1 MSDTKNTTENKAET
15 KTPDTAPYM
24 KKNSTPESKS
34 ESKKSNFVIP
44 LVLLLV
50 SAIVI
55 IATFYED
62 EYNRFMAQEGT
73 QDIAATEV
81 IAKVEETEIST
92 IEAQIEAQPVA
103 SVETIT
109 EKAEIVTQSEATD
122 QSVAVETATAD
133 KAEKVTAENTVVAPE
148 KSQQTVNNYAR
159 TRPAYAPY
167 QYNSYNREQAQ
178 TRTQAAA
185 KQRMEILQ
193 QRRQA
198 YEKEMQDRRA
208 QYETAM
214 KAQQEKRANV
224 AKAQKA
230 VFQRAQQNRI
240 ETNQKIQEIHKQ
252 IAKLH
257 EEIHR
262 LMLESKRNSAPVQ
275 MQSM

>member
-24 KKNSTPESKS
+24 KKNTTAESKS
-34 ESKKSNFVIP
+34 ESRKSNFVIP

-50 SAIVI
+50 SGIVI

-62 EYNRFMAQEGT
+62 EYNRFMAQEET
-73 QDIAATEV
+73 QATAATEV
-81 IAKVEETEIST
+81 IAEVEETEIST
-92 IEAQIEAQPVA
+92 IEAHPVA
-103 SVETIT
+103 SVDTIT
-109 EKAEIVTQSEATD
+109 EKIETVTQTEATD
-122 QSVAVETATAD
+122 QSVTVETATAD
-133 KAEKVTAENTVVAPE
+133 KAEKVTAE
-148 KSQQTVNNYAR
+148 KSPQTVNNYAR

-167 QYNSYNREQAQ
+167 QYKPYNREQAQ

-185 KQRMEILQ
+185 KQHMEMLQ

-208 QYETAM
+208 QYETAR

-240 ETNQKIQEIHKQ
+240 ETKQKIQEIHKQ
-252 IAKLH
+252 ISKLH
-257 EEIHR
+257 EEIHQI
-262 LMLESKRNSAPVQ
+262 MLESKRNSAPVK

>member
-1 MSDTKNTTENKAET
+1 MSDTKKTTENKAET

-24 KKNSTPESKS
+24 KKDSTPESKS

-50 SAIVI
+50 SGIVI

-62 EYNRFMAQEGT
+62 EYNKFMAQEET
-73 QDIAATEV
+73 QDIATTEV
-81 IAKVEETEIST
+81 IAKVEGTEIST
-92 IEAQIEAQPVA
+92 IEAQPVA
-103 SVETIT
+103 SVETIP
-109 EKAEIVTQSEATD
+109 EKAEAVTQTEAAD
-122 QSVAVETATAD
+122 QSVAVETTTAD
-133 KAEKVTAENTVVAPE
+133 KAEKVTAKNTVVAPAQ
-148 KSQQTVNNYAR
+148 SQQAVNNYAR
-159 TRPAYAPY
+159 TRPAYAPS
-167 QYNSYNREQAQ
+167 QYKPYNREQAQ

-185 KQRMEILQ
+185 KQRMEMLQ

-198 YEKEMQDRRA
+198 YENEMQDRRA

-214 KAQQEKRANV
+214 KAHQEKRANV

-230 VFQRAQQNRI
+230 VFQRAQKNRI

-252 IAKLH
+252 ISKLH
-257 EEIHR
+257 EEIHQ

>member
-15 KTPDTAPYM
+15 KTLDTAPYM
-24 KKNSTPESKS
+24 KKSSTPESKS
-34 ESKKSNFVIP
+34 ESSKSNFVIP

-50 SAIVI
+50 SGIVI
-55 IATFYED
+55 VATFYED
-62 EYNRFMAQEGT
+62 EYNRFMAQEET
-73 QDIAATEV
+73 QDITATEV

-92 IEAQIEAQPVA
+92 IEAQPVA
-103 SVETIT
+103 SADAIT
-109 EKAEIVTQSEATD
+109 EITETVTQTEVTD
-122 QSVAVETATAD
+122 QSVTVETATTD
-133 KAEKVTAENTVVAPE
+133 KAEKVTAENTVVAAE

-167 QYNSYNREQAQ
+167 QYNPYNREQAQ

-185 KQRMEILQ
+185 KQRMEMLQ

-224 AKAQKA
+224 AKAKKA
-230 VFQRAQQNRI
+230 VFQRAQQNRL

-252 IAKLH
+252 ISKLH
-257 EEIHR
+257 EKIHQI
-262 LMLESKRNSAPVQ
+262 LLESKRNSAPVQ